1 MKKLVFLCAC
11 ALVAVNAA
19 LADPM
24 SACKM
29 LVGTFAEP
37 GKLAKPVL
45 TVTLTNDQFTV
56 TDLTG
61 KKTIVTAKPSDSGL
75 VIIEDPKDRNAFLLY
90 FSTETGDYLFRHV
103 GRAKDGK
110 PLPDEPAHTKKLVK
124 VEAPAVKS
132 PEKGKTK

>member
-1 MKKLVFLCAC
+1 MKKLFYVCAC
-11 ALVAVNAA
+11 VLVALSAA

-45 TVTLTNDQFTV
+45 TVTMTNGQFTAV
-56 TDLTG
+56 DPSG
-61 KKTIVTAKPSDSGL
+61 KKTIISATPSPSGL
-75 VIIEDPKDRNAFLLY
+75 VIIENLKDRNAFMLS
-90 FSTETGDYLFRHV
+90 FSTETGEYLFRHL

-110 PLPDEPAHTKKLVK
+110 PLPDEPANTKKLVK